1 MSKGNIYVKNTAEE
15 TAVSNDILKVQTFCQ
30 KPFVVL
36 DIITKNIPFQAAK
49 RSTGHGHG
57 QAVQAVLY
65 EDCISLS
72 SLTTFTFLSLSSPI
86 VTDIKIFQLP
96 NGLLDMD
103 KPFKLFDMKK
113 FQQNVNREMK
123 RQFPERNKLETQVR
137 NFDLVSL

>member
-1 MSKGNIYVKNTAEE
+1 MLGVT
-15 TAVSNDILKVQTFCQ
+15 
-30 KPFVVL
+30 
-36 DIITKNIPFQAAK
+36 TKNIPFQAAK

-65 EDCISLS
+65 ENFISLS
-72 SLTTFTFLSLSSPI
+72 FLTTFTFFITFLTIALA
-86 VTDIKIFQLP
+86 TDIKIFQLP

>member
-30 KPFVVL
+30 KPFKVL
-36 DIITKNIPFQAAK
+36 DTITKNIPFQAAK
-49 RSTGHGHG
+49 RST
-57 QAVQAVLY
+57 AVQAVLY

-72 SLTTFTFLSLSSPI
+72 FLTTFTFLSLSSPMA
-86 VTDIKIFQLP
+86 TDIKIFQLP